1 MWIKGTEDVSN
12 IYIIKRFDA
21 VMLID
26 PSYNLE
32 TILEKTQGY
41 KIQGILLTHAHHDHM
56 GLIGKFDCPI
66 YLHRA
71 DYQLFINDDL
81 NGYNE
86 YKIERP
92 YQVKD
97 LFIKFVD
104 DETLIPFMDGSIKV
118 IHTPGHTKGSVCYLY
133 RDSLYTGDTLFKDG
147 IGRTD
152 LPSGSSA
159 QLHRSLKKLFSI
171 VSAKTKVYPGHD
183 EPSTIYEIKLK
194 NKTVENIVKH

>member
-1 MWIKGTEDVSN
+1 
-12 IYIIKRFDA
+12 
-21 VMLID
+21 
-26 PSYNLE
+26 
-32 TILEKTQGY
+32 
-41 KIQGILLTHAHHDHM
+41 M

-104 DETLIPFMDGSIKV
+104 DETLNLLIFI
-118 IHTPGHTKGSVCYLY
+118 I
-133 RDSLYTGDTLFKDG
+133 SLYYILEKT
-147 IGRTD
+147 I
-152 LPSGSSA
+152 
-159 QLHRSLKKLFSI
+159 LK
-171 VSAKTKVYPGHD
+171 
-183 EPSTIYEIKLK
+183 
-194 NKTVENIVKH
+194 